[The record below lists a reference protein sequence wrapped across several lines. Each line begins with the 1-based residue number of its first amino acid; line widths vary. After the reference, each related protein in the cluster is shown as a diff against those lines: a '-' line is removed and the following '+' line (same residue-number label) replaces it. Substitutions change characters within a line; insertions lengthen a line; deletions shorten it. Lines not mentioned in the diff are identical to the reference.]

1 MFQNNLAKMA
11 VLHTVTLNRCKYSCD
26 YSKFSVTFD
35 NMVVSSVFKNVAI
48 TAKKRMIY
56 QIKIVILQI

>member
-1 MFQNNLAKMA
+1 MFQNKLAKTPI
-11 VLHTVTLNRCKYSCD
+11 LHTVTLNRYKYSCD

-56 QIKIVILQI
+56 RIKIVILQI